1 MRIQLQLNTCCKSK
15 RIKYTIG
22 RWGGNAN
29 ERDSVHLSVKNFFKC
44 YPYIVITKLVAIGL
58 IQAGGNKQK
67 TNKPNTSIQH
77 VTGKD
82 NGYASGPNSM
92 PGYFSYFCRS
102 IVKGIVKTKGNKKT
116 KVNIV
121 TLGCS
126 KNVVDSEVLLT
137 QLRGNGVN
145 AVHESPDDDA
155 SVVVI
160 NTCGFIDNA
169 KQESIDTILR
179 YVDAKEEGLVDKVYV
194 TGCLSQRY
202 KDDLEKEIPDVDAW
216 FGTRDLSRLL
226 KQFKAD
232 YKQELVGERILTNPS
247 HYAYMKISEGC
258 DRPCSFCAIP
268 IMRGSHISR
277 PMEELVLEAK
287 NLARNG
293 TKELLLI
300 AQDSTYY
307 GLDLYK
313 KRNLSELLNRLSDVE
328 GIEWIRLHYAFPTGF
343 PLDVL
348 DVMAQRNNI
357 CKYLDIPLQHGST
370 RQLQLMRR
378 GTTREK
384 TEQLLDTIREKVPDI
399 AIRTTLIAGHPGE
412 TEEDFLEMFGFVERS
427 RFDRLG
433 VFTYS
438 HEENTH
444 AYTMKDDVPAEI
456 KQQRADG
463 IMELQQGISLELN
476 QQKIGKTFKVLID
489 RKEGGE
495 FIGRTEHDSP
505 EVDNEVII
513 NAANDY
519 LRIGDFVQ
527 AKITSSTE
535 FDLYGEVTN

>member
-1 MRIQLQLNTCCKSK
+1 M
-15 RIKYTIG
+15 
-22 RWGGNAN
+22 
-29 ERDSVHLSVKNFFKC
+29 
-44 YPYIVITKLVAIGL
+44 
-58 IQAGGNKQK
+58 
-67 TNKPNTSIQH
+67 
-77 VTGKD
+77 
-82 NGYASGPNSM
+82 
-92 PGYFSYFCRS
+92 
-102 IVKGIVKTKGNKKT
+102 KTKGNRKT

-126 KNVVDSEVLLT
+126 KNLVDSEVLLT
-137 QLRGNGVN
+137 QLRGNGID
-145 AVHESPDDDA
+145 ATHESKKDDA
-155 SVVVI
+155 GIVVI

-179 YVDAKEEGLVDKVYV
+179 YVDAKEEGIVDKVYV

-202 KDDLEKEIPDVDAW
+202 KDDLEKEIPAVDAW

-226 KQFKAD
+226 KQLNAD

-247 HYAYMKISEGC
+247 HFAYLKISEGC

-268 IMRGSHISR
+268 LMRGKHLSR
-277 PMEELVLEAK
+277 PIEELVLEAK
-287 NLARNG
+287 NLAKGG

-313 KRNLSELLNRLSDVE
+313 KRNLADLLKNLSDVE
-328 GIEWIRLHYAFPTGF
+328 GIEWIRLHYAFPAGF
-343 PLDVL
+343 PMDVL
-348 DVMAQRNNI
+348 DVMRERENI

-384 TEQLLDTIREKVPDI
+384 TEELLQTIREKVPGI
-399 AIRTTLIAGHPGE
+399 GIRTTLIAGHPGE
-412 TEEDFLEMFGFVERS
+412 TEEDFQEMYSFVERS

-444 AYTMKDDVPAEI
+444 SYSMADDVPADV
-456 KQQRADG
+456 KQERSDAV
-463 IMELQQGISLELN
+463 MELQQGISLELN
-476 QQKIGKTFKVLID
+476 QAKIGKTFKVLVD

-495 FIGRTEHDSP
+495 FIGRTEFDSP

-513 NAANDY
+513 QSKDY
-519 LRIGDFVQ
+519 LRIGDFANV
-527 AKITSSTE
+527 KINDATE
-535 FDLYGEVTN
+535 FDLTGEVSGASDH

>member
-1 MRIQLQLNTCCKSK
+1 
-15 RIKYTIG
+15 
-22 RWGGNAN
+22 
-29 ERDSVHLSVKNFFKC
+29 
-44 YPYIVITKLVAIGL
+44 
-58 IQAGGNKQK
+58 
-67 TNKPNTSIQH
+67 
-77 VTGKD
+77 
-82 NGYASGPNSM
+82 
-92 PGYFSYFCRS
+92 
-102 IVKGIVKTKGNKKT
+102 VKTKGTKNT

-137 QLRGNGVN
+137 QLRGNGID
-145 AVHESPDDDA
+145 AVHESKTDDT

-169 KQESIDTILR
+169 KQESINTILR
-179 YVDAKEEGLVDKVYV
+179 YVDAKHEGLVDKVYV

-226 KQFKAD
+226 RQFKAD
-232 YKQELVGERILTNPS
+232 YKQELVGERILSSPG
-247 HYAYMKISEGC
+247 HYAYLKISEGC

-268 IMRGSHISR
+268 LMRGRHVSR
-277 PMEELVLEAK
+277 PIEELVLEAR
-287 NLARNG
+287 NLAKNG

-300 AQDSTYY
+300 AQDTTYY

-313 KRNLSELLNRLSDVE
+313 KRNLADLLNRLADVE
-328 GIEWIRLHYAFPTGF
+328 GIDWIRLHYAFPTGF

-348 DVMAQRNNI
+348 DVMAQRSTI

-370 RQLQLMRR
+370 KMLQLMRR

-384 TEQLLDTIREKVPDI
+384 TEQLLRLVREKVPGI

-412 TEEDFLEMFGFVERS
+412 TEEDFQEMMDFVEQS

-444 AYTMKDDVPAEI
+444 AFSMKDDVPADV
-456 KQQRADG
+456 KQQRADA
-463 IMELQQGISLELN
+463 IMDLQQGISYELN
-476 QQKIGKTFKVLID
+476 QQKVGKIFNVLID
-489 RKEGGE
+489 RKEGGS
-495 FIGRTEHDSP
+495 FIGRTESDSP

-513 NAANDY
+513 DASAGY

-527 AKITSSTE
+527 IKITSATD
-535 FDLYGEVTN
+535 FDLYGTAV

>member
-1 MRIQLQLNTCCKSK
+1 VRA
-15 RIKYTIG
+15 R
-22 RWGGNAN
+22 
-29 ERDSVHLSVKNFFKC
+29 
-44 YPYIVITKLVAIGL
+44 
-58 IQAGGNKQK
+58 
-67 TNKPNTSIQH
+67 
-77 VTGKD
+77 
-82 NGYASGPNSM
+82 
-92 PGYFSYFCRS
+92 
-102 IVKGIVKTKGNKKT
+102 GNKKT

-126 KNVVDSEVLLT
+126 KNQVDSEVLLT
-137 QLRGNGVN
+137 QLKGNGID
-145 AVHESPDDDA
+145 AVHESTTDDNR
-155 SVVVI
+155 VVVI

-179 YVDAKEEGLVDKVYV
+179 YVDAKEEGLVEKVYV

-202 KDDLEKEIPDVDAW
+202 KDDLQKEIPQVDAW

-226 KQFKAD
+226 KQFNAN
-232 YKQELVGERILTNPS
+232 YKEELVGERILTNPG
-247 HYAYMKISEGC
+247 HYAYLKISEGC

-268 IMRGSHISR
+268 LMRGGHVSR
-277 PMEELVLEAK
+277 PIEELVKEAR

-293 TKELLLI
+293 TRELLLI

-313 KRNLSELLNRLSDVE
+313 KRNLAELLENLAQVE
-328 GIEWIRLHYAFPTGF
+328 GIGWIRLHYAFPTGF

-348 DVMAQRNNI
+348 DVMASHTNI

-370 RQLQLMRR
+370 NMLKLMRR

-384 TEQLLDTIREKVPDI
+384 TEALLETIRDKVPGI

-412 TEEDFLEMFGFVERS
+412 TDADFEEMMGFVERS

-444 AYTMKDDVPAEI
+444 AYSMKDDVPQSVKEERMEA
-456 KQQRADG
+456 

-476 QQKIGKTFKVLID
+476 QAKVGKIFKVLID
-489 RKEGGE
+489 RKEGGQ
-495 FIGRTEHDSP
+495 FVGRTEFDSP
-505 EVDNEVII
+505 EVDNEVILSGKE
-513 NAANDY
+513 Y
-519 LRIGDFVQ
+519 VRQGDFCQVR
-527 AKITSSTE
+527 ITAATE
-535 FDLYGEVTN
+535 FDLAGEVVAEPK